1 MTEYE
6 LSDEAEEILARL
18 WVAREEQDEPSC
30 PTSTVESD
38 DGGTAAVA
46 ELLEAGMIDQKG
58 EVISLT
64 ASGAKEAESVIRRE
78 RLAERLLTDVLDLG
92 EVEAAEA
99 ACQFE
104 HVLHKGVA
112 DQICTLLGHPKV
124 CPHGNPIPPGEC
136 CAAGTDTAGQVVSRL
151 AELVPGQRGVIA
163 YIHGARREMIQR
175 MLAMGAV
182 PGTPITLVQRTPSY
196 VFQVGQAQI
205 AVDRET
211 ARDIYVRLTGQR
223 SARPPTRPFFGVPLG
238 GLRFRRGR
246 HRR

>member
-1 MTEYE
+1 MTELE
-6 LSDEAEEILARL
+6 LSDDAEEILARL

-30 PTSTVESD
+30 PTSNVGSSD
-38 DGGTAAVA
+38 GAAAVA
-46 ELLEAGMIDQKG
+46 ELLEAGMIDQKADA
-58 EVISLT
+58 ISLT
-64 ASGAKEAESVIRRE
+64 DSGAKEAESIIRRE

-92 EVEAAEA
+92 EAEAAEA

-104 HVLHKGVA
+104 HVLRKGIA

-136 CAAGTDTAGQVVSRL
+136 CAAGTDTADQVVSRL
-151 AELVPGQRGVIA
+151 AELLPGQTGVIA
-163 YIHGARREMIQR
+163 YIHGARRDMIQR

-182 PGTPITLVQRTPSY
+182 PGAPVTLVQRTPSY
-196 VFQVGQAQI
+196 VFQVGQAQV

-223 SARPPTRPFFGVPLG
+223 TARPPARPFFGVPLG

-246 HRR
+246 RRR